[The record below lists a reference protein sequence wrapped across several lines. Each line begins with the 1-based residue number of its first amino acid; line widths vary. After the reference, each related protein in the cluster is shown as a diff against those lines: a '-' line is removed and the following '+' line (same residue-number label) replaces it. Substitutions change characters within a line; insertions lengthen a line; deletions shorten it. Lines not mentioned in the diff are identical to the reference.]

1 MYFEYNKLG
10 DKMDYSINPQKVP
23 QLIYLDAYLIDIRDK
38 YQFDD
43 LHIKNFI
50 NIPYEHFSSYLPTLS
65 KNKPIY
71 FICQSGQKAKEL
83 VLQLRQNHY
92 QAYYIDGGFQAFISI
107 PPIKYY

>member
-1 MYFEYNKLG
+1 MN
-10 DKMDYSINPQKVP
+10 YSINPQKVP
-23 QLIYLDAYLIDIRDK
+23 QLINSDVYLIDIRDK

-50 NIPYEHFSSYLPTLS
+50 NIPYEHFSSYLSSLS

-71 FICQSGQKAKEL
+71 LICQSGHKAKEL
-83 VLQLRQNHY
+83 ALELRQKNY

-107 PPIKYY
+107 PPSKYY